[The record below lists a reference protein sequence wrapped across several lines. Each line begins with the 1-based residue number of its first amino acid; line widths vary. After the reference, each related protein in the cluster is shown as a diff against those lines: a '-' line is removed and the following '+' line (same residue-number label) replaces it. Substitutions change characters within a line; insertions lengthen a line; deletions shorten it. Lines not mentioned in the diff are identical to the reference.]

1 MDLQSAVHILL
12 LSTSYWLPFTKYLS
26 PAVPNLLLVNTTPS
40 MDGSGIVLHLR
51 EVEGLEFSL
60 DIRRL
65 REETGAVKAEEVSV
79 LGEYQ
84 ILFCG

>member
-1 MDLQSAVHILL
+1 
-12 LSTSYWLPFTKYLS
+12 
-26 PAVPNLLLVNTTPS
+26 